1 MIKLL
6 VDGVF
11 FQLNSTGIA
20 RVWATILQDMAKSQE
35 LDIYFLDRGNA
46 PNIEGITL
54 IPFIKYTDSQ
64 TALDSKEIQSIC
76 DSYNIDIFTSTYYT
90 SALTTPMVMMVYDMI
105 PELLNYDL
113 SARPW
118 MEKEITI
125 SYAFNYLC
133 ISNNTKKDLLA
144 LYPEIPAHKVSMAYC
159 GVDENVFFPR
169 DEINIASFK
178 EKYGLNKEY
187 YILVGS
193 RGEPGNY
200 KNSHLFFDAVKYLKG
215 DFDVLCVGGEK
226 VIDET
231 VLSKLPAGVNCKQ
244 LRLTD
249 DELALAYG
257 GALALVYPSLY
268 EGFGMPVVEAMAAG
282 CPVITTN
289 HGSLAEAAGDAG
301 ITLSGTCIKEMTNA
315 VQKVR
320 SYEVRCELKE
330 LGLAHAKSFRWEN
343 MAKQLVI
350 DIKQL
355 YNDFSTCS
363 ESKLFLQE
371 WQQLRLLQAEVDELK

>member
-20 RVWATILQDMAKSQE
+20 RVWSTILVDMAQSKD

-46 PNIEGITL
+46 PSIDGVTF

-76 DSYNIDIFTSTYYT
+76 DSYHIDIFTSTYYT

-125 SYAFNYLC
+125 SYAYNYLC

-159 GVDENVFFPR
+159 GVDENVFYPR
-169 DEINIASFK
+169 DETTITSFK
-178 EKYGLNKEY
+178 DQYGLNKDY

-200 KNSHLFFDAVKYLKG
+200 KNSHLFFDAIKELEG

-226 VIDET
+226 IIDET
-231 VLSKLPAGVNCKQ
+231 VLSKLPTGVHCKQ

-249 DELALAYG
+249 NELALAYG

-268 EGFGMPVVEAMAAG
+268 EGFGMPVIEAMAAS

-301 ITLSGTCIKEMTNA
+301 ITLSGTCVKEMTIA
-315 VQKVR
+315 LKKVR
-320 SYEVRCELKE
+320 NYEARNELKKM
-330 LGLAHAKSFRWEN
+330 GVAHAQSFKWEK
-343 MAKQLVI
+343 MAKQLEKDV
-350 DIKQL
+350 KQL
-355 YNDFSTCS
+355 HKDFANCN
-363 ESKLFLQE
+363 EAKLFLQE
-371 WQQLRLLQAEVDELK
+371 WKQLRLLQAEVDELK

>member
-6 VDGVF
+6 IDGVF

-20 RVWATILQDMAKSQE
+20 RVWSTILLDMANSKE

-46 PNIEGITL
+46 PIIKGVTL

-64 TALDSKEIQSIC
+64 TALDSREIQSVC
-76 DSYNIDIFTSTYYT
+76 DSYQIDIFTSTYYT
-90 SALTTPMVMMVYDMI
+90 SPLTTPMVMMVYDMI

-118 MEKEITI
+118 MEKELTI

-133 ISNNTKKDLLA
+133 ISNNTKQDLLA
-144 LYPEIPAHKVSMAYC
+144 LYPEIPEENTSMAYC
-159 GVDENVFFPR
+159 GVDENVFSPR
-169 DEINIASFK
+169 DEASIATFRK
-178 EKYGLNKEY
+178 EYGLGKDY

-193 RGEPGNY
+193 RGEAGNY
-200 KNSHLFFDAVKYLKG
+200 KNSHLFFDAIRDLKG

-226 VIDET
+226 TIDDS
-231 VLSKLPAGVNCKQ
+231 VLSKLPAGVHCKQ

-289 HGSLAEAAGDAG
+289 HGSLAEAAGDAA
-301 ITLSGTCIKEMTNA
+301 ITLTGTCIAEMTSA
-315 VQKVR
+315 LQKVR
-320 SYEVRCELKE
+320 SYEVRCDLKNM
-330 LGLAHAKSFRWEN
+330 GIAHAKSFKWEN
-343 MAKQLVI
+343 MAKQLVT
-350 DIKQL
+350 DVKQL
-355 YNDFSTCS
+355 HEDYSNYS
-363 ESKLFLQE
+363 EYKLFLQE
-371 WQQLRLLQAEVDELK
+371 WKQLRLLQAEVDELK